1 MKIFRTQC
9 LLSALIFLCQVKHED
24 ILQWSLHDTFI
35 SEINKIFCRQTII
48 WITRPRKFHSILPC
62 CDYLLHCKLSCM
74 RGQQGKFNHC
84 LLKPRPLALNLFPSL
99 CSHDKILNCLENMI
113 WKYFE
118 NMQYFYNSAYFV
130 VVCVILG
137 AIRWEQRSVLELP
150 AHSAVSADNRHH
162 PLTSSPLCTVNVQL
176 QWLNPRLTSGQGI
189 LSLRWEPGPGRGYLV
204 NSVDKGGSDSVRLT
218 PIIDERSTMVVG
230 NITKRI

>member
-1 MKIFRTQC
+1 MKIFYDFMKIFRTQC

-84 LLKPRPLALNLFPSL
+84 RLKPRPLALNLFPSL
-99 CSHDKILNCLENMI
+99 ASHDKILWRIWYENI
-113 WKYFE
+113 LRTCNIFITQHILLLFVWSFE
-118 NMQYFYNSAYFV
+118 QYVES
-130 VVCVILG
+130 
-137 AIRWEQRSVLELP
+137 R
-150 AHSAVSADNRHH
+150 
-162 PLTSSPLCTVNVQL
+162 
-176 QWLNPRLTSGQGI
+176 GQF
-189 LSLRWEPGPGRGYLV
+189 
-204 NSVDKGGSDSVRLT
+204 
-218 PIIDERSTMVVG
+218 
-230 NITKRI
+230 